1 MTDETPGDKDGPGPA
16 YASVWDA
23 IEDTPAE
30 AANMRMRSEL
40 MMALKARIEAQG
52 WTQAQAAKVM
62 GVTQP
67 RVSDLVRGKID
78 RFGLDALVGMAAAA
92 GLAVEV
98 RVREAA

>member
-1 MTDETPGDKDGPGPA
+1 MSIEDEDTAISPA

-30 AANMRMRSEL
+30 AANMRMRSDV
-40 MMALKARIEAQG
+40 MVALIRRIEEQN
-52 WTQAQAAKVM
+52 WTQAEAARIM

-67 RVSDLVRGKID
+67 RVSDLIRGKIQ
-78 RFGLDALVGMAAAA
+78 RFGLDALVAMATAA

-98 RVREAA
+98 QVREAA

>member
-1 MTDETPGDKDGPGPA
+1 MSTEDQDTTISPA

-30 AANMRMRSEL
+30 AANMRMRSEV
-40 MMALKARIEAQG
+40 MIALKKRIEEQG
-52 WTQAQAAKVM
+52 WTQAEAARIM
-62 GVTQP
+62 AVTQP
-67 RVSDLVRGKID
+67 RISDLTRGKIQ
-78 RFGLDALVGMAAAA
+78 RFGLDALVAMAMAA

>member
-1 MTDETPGDKDGPGPA
+1 MSIEDLDTTISPA

-30 AANMRMRSEL
+30 AANMRMRSEV
-40 MMALKARIEAQG
+40 MIALKRRIKEQN
-52 WTQAQAAKVM
+52 WTQAEAAKIM

-67 RVSDLVRGKID
+67 RISDLTRGKIQ
-78 RFGLDALVGMAAAA
+78 RFGLDALVAMAMAA

-98 RVREAA
+98 RVSEAA

>member
-1 MTDETPGDKDGPGPA
+1 MSTEDQQDGPGPA

-30 AANMRMRSEL
+30 AAHMRMRSEL
-40 MMALKARIEAQG
+40 MIALKDRIEAQG
-52 WTQAQAAKVM
+52 WTQAEAARVM
-62 GVTQP
+62 AVTQP
-67 RVSDLVRGKID
+67 RVSDLTRGKIE
-78 RFGLDALVGMAAAA
+78 RFGLDALVAMATAA

>member
-1 MTDETPGDKDGPGPA
+1 MTDPKSPPA

-30 AANMRMRSEL
+30 AAHMRMRSEL
-40 MMALKARIEAQG
+40 MMALKDRIEAQG
-52 WTQAQAAKVM
+52 WTQAEAARVM
-62 GVTQP
+62 AVTQP
-67 RVSDLVRGKID
+67 RISDLTRGKIE
-78 RFGLDALVGMAAAA
+78 RFGLDALVAMATAA

>member
-1 MTDETPGDKDGPGPA
+1 MSIEDQHDDGPGPA

-23 IEDTPAE
+23 LEDTPAE
-30 AANMRMRSEL
+30 AANMRMRSEV
-40 MMALKARIEAQG
+40 MIALKGRIEDRG
-52 WTQAQAAKVM
+52 WTQAEAAKVM

-67 RVSDLVRGKID
+67 RVSDLTRGKIE
-78 RFGLDALVGMAAAA
+78 RFGLDALVAMATAA

>member
-1 MTDETPGDKDGPGPA
+1 MSTEDQDTTISPA

-30 AANMRMRSEL
+30 AANMRMRSEV
-40 MMALKARIEAQG
+40 MVALKRRIEDQG
-52 WTQAQAAKVM
+52 WTQAEAAKVM

-67 RVSDLVRGKID
+67 RVSDLIRGKIQ
-78 RFGLDALVGMAAAA
+78 RFGLDALVAMATAA

>member
-1 MTDETPGDKDGPGPA
+1 MSIDGQDTAISHA

-23 IEDTPAE
+23 LEDTPAE
-30 AANMRMRSEL
+30 AANMRMRSEV
-40 MMALKARIEAQG
+40 MIALKRRIEEQS
-52 WTQAQAAKVM
+52 WTQSEAAQIM

-67 RVSDLVRGKID
+67 RISDLTRGKIQ
-78 RFGLDALVGMAAAA
+78 RFGLDALVAMAMAA

>member
-1 MTDETPGDKDGPGPA
+1 MGTEERHDGPGST

-30 AANMRMRSEL
+30 ATMMRMRSEV
-40 MMALKARIEAQG
+40 MTVLKERIEAQG
-52 WTQAQAAKVM
+52 WTQAEAAQVM

-67 RVSDLVRGKID
+67 RVADLTRGKIE
-78 RFGLDALVGMAAAA
+78 RFDLEALVAIATAA

-98 RVREAA
+98 RVRDAA

>member
-1 MTDETPGDKDGPGPA
+1 MTQESDGPGEA

-23 IEDTPAE
+23 IEDTHAA

-40 MMALKARIEAQG
+40 MIALKARIEAQG
-52 WTQAQAAKVM
+52 WTQAEAARAM

-78 RFGLDALVGMAAAA
+78 RFGLDALVSMSAAA

-98 RVREAA
+98 RVRAAA

>member
-1 MTDETPGDKDGPGPA
+1 MTIEDHDDGPGPA

-30 AANMRMRSEL
+30 AANMRVRSEL
-40 MMALKARIEAQG
+40 MIALKMRIADQG
-52 WTQAQAAKVM
+52 WTQAEAARVM

-67 RVSDLVRGKID
+67 RVSDLVRGKIE
-78 RFGLDALVGMAAAA
+78 RFGLDALVAMVAAA

>member
-1 MTDETPGDKDGPGPA
+1 MSTKDQDTAISPA

-30 AANMRMRSEL
+30 AANMRMRSEV
-40 MMALKARIEAQG
+40 MIALKRRIEEQG
-52 WTQAQAAKVM
+52 WTQAEAARIM

-67 RVSDLVRGKID
+67 RISDLIRGKIQ
-78 RFGLDALVGMAAAA
+78 RFGLDALVAMATAA

>member
-1 MTDETPGDKDGPGPA
+1 MSTEDQQDGPGPA

-30 AANMRMRSEL
+30 ATNMRMRSEV
-40 MMALKARIEAQG
+40 MMALKDRIEAQG
-52 WTQAQAAKVM
+52 WTQAEAARVM
-62 GVTQP
+62 AVTQP
-67 RVSDLVRGKID
+67 RVSDLTRGKIE
-78 RFGLDALVGMAAAA
+78 RFGLDALVAMATAA

>member
-1 MTDETPGDKDGPGPA
+1 MRIEDHDITISPA

-23 IEDTPAE
+23 IMDTPAE
-30 AANMRMRSEL
+30 AANMRMRSDV
-40 MMALKARIEAQG
+40 MVALIRRIEEQN
-52 WTQAQAAKVM
+52 WTQAEAARIM

-67 RVSDLVRGKID
+67 RVSDLIRGKIQ
-78 RFGLDALVGMAAAA
+78 RFGLDALVAMATAA

>member
-1 MTDETPGDKDGPGPA
+1 MSTEDEDTTISPA

-23 IEDTPAE
+23 IMDTPAE
-30 AANMRMRSEL
+30 AANMRMRSEV
-40 MMALKARIEAQG
+40 MVALKRRIEDQG
-52 WTQAQAAKVM
+52 WTQAEAAQVM

-67 RVSDLVRGKID
+67 RVSDLIRGKIQ
-78 RFGLDALVGMAAAA
+78 RFGLDALVAMATAA